1 MTKKK
6 TVQVQVEAPSPT
18 QYVVDDPQ
26 LIEKLNMKANKGGR
40 ESEIPKLFQ
49 LAQENAGKWIKAI
62 HSDGK
67 FYNAGA
73 IHRIRKKLELTEKI
87 KIRSIEEDGEKE
99 TYIKAVE

>member
-6 TVQVQVEAPSPT
+6 IAETVQVQEEPLR
-18 QYVVDDPQ
+18 YMVDDPQ
-26 LIEKLNMKANKGGR
+26 LVERLNTKANRGGR

-49 LAQENAGKWIKAI
+49 MAQENKEKWFKAVNQ
-62 HSDGK
+62 DGT

-73 IHRIRKKLELTEKI
+73 LHRIRKKMELTEKI
-87 KIRSIEEDGEKE
+87 KIRTIKEDGKKE